1 MIDMRYKP
9 RFLPQVSAPFDVVL
23 KKLDEEGVGYN
34 IVEVDPNECEPSQGV
49 TFSDEVGKVNLD
61 DMNPIW
67 MAENNKVLDGHHR
80 MVKAIL
86 DEKKLKAVKIDLN
99 EKDAARVL
107 NKIQDIYE
115 YEQAHNMEEVESQDA
130 INYYDNNAQSG
141 EGNSNTFL
149 DSLEEDNLA
158 LQNEKE
164 AEKNEKTIIGYRK
177 DPIKENSVVG
187 NFFALNPIEGY
198 DKYQIDFGN
207 LLDTQALGV
216 TYKDGQ
222 EPVDILAK
230 SWFPHVNFEKLS
242 EQYNVPSI
250 NLKNKAIAEKAMK
263 MGYDGIKYGDTLVQ
277 GLK

>member
-1 MIDMRYKP
+1 MSRISPKYS
-9 RFLPQVSAPFDVVL
+9 LQISAPIDEVL
-23 KKLDEEGVGYN
+23 KKLDEDNVNYEFVQVN
-34 IVEVDPNECEPSQGV
+34 PNELNPSQPF
-49 TFSDEVGKVNLD
+49 TLSDDVETAILD
-61 DMNPIW
+61 DMNPVW
-67 MAENNKVLDGHHR
+67 LAENNSIIDGHHKW
-80 MVKAIL
+80 VKALL
-86 DEKKLKAVKIDLN
+86 DKIPIKAVKINLN

-115 YEQAHNMEEVESQDA
+115 YEQARNLEEVESQGA

-177 DPIKENSVVG
+177 DPLKENSVVG
-187 NFFALNPIEGY
+187 NFFALKPIDGY
-198 DKYQIDFGN
+198 DKYQIDFSN

-216 TYKDGQ
+216 AYKDGQ